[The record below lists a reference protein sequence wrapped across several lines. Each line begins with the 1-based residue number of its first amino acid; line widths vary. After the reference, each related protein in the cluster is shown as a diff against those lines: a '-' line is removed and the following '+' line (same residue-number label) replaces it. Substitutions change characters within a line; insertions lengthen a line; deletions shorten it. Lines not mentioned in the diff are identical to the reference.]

1 MPPVLICHGDRDT
14 LVTLEQSL
22 KFRDRALE
30 QGCDVTLRV
39 VENAGHTWLTMP
51 LDVMRCAAR
60 FDSRLRGP

>member
-51 LDVMRCAAR
+51 LDVMRCAAW